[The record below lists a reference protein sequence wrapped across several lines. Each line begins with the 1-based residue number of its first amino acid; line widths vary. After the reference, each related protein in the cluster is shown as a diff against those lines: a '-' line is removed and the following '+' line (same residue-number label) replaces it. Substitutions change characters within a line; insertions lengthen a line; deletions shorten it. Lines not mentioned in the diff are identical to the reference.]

1 MQKLLKEAYKIA
13 IFRGNYENRRQ
24 LAFLKI
30 VTKGAKKSLPLFL
43 CLIFFGGMFANCA
56 FGEQR
61 PLRFTK
67 YNFGEREGL
76 FANYAF
82 RKREVL
88 SENYAFRK
96 QNPTVCELRFLQTKT
111 TCLRVT
117 LSANKAHLSANYA
130 FRKQKPTC
138 LRITLFA
145 NKTRLSANCAFLQTK
160 TTCLR
165 VTLFVNKARLPANYA
180 FRKQSL
186 PACELHLS

>member
-43 CLIFFGGMFANCA
+43 CLIFFGGM
-56 FGEQR
+56 
-61 PLRFTK
+61 
-67 YNFGEREGL
+67 

-145 NKTRLSANCAFLQTK
+145 NKGPPVCELRFLQTK
-160 TTCLR
+160 ASSLRITPFANKSPPAYELRFSQTKPDCLR
-165 VTLFVNKARLPANYA
+165 IAPFVNKAYLPANYA
-180 FRKQSL
+180 FRKQS
-186 PACELHLS
+186 PPVCELHLS